1 VAESN
6 PEPSLALDRQQ
17 LILEAAR
24 DVIAEVAPQELPLV
38 TPISTA
44 YFANPEDTLRRR
56 RSKDK
61 PLGFGVPAE
70 ATQLLTP
77 IALAVTTQVV
87 SFLAEAI
94 GKSIKAEAP
103 DVINDVVKSLFRKLR
118 RTQAVASPSATTA
131 QPQSQASLTPAQ
143 LRQVREIA
151 VQKARQLGL
160 TAGKAEL
167 LADSLVG
174 GLAVTS

>member
-1 VAESN
+1 MAEPN
-6 PEPSLALDRQQ
+6 PESSVALDRQQ

-24 DVIAEVAPQELPLV
+24 DVIAEVAPEELPLV

-44 YFANPEDTLRRR
+44 YFADPEDTLRRR

-61 PLGFGVPAE
+61 PLGFGVPAD

-87 SFLAEAI
+87 SFLAEEI
-94 GKSIKAEAP
+94 KKSVKAEAP
-103 DVINDVVKSLFRKLR
+103 DVINDLVKGLFRKLR
-118 RTQAVASPSATTA
+118 RVQAVAPPSFTA
-131 QPQSQASLTPAQ
+131 AEPQGQASLTLAQ

-151 VQKARQLGL
+151 VAKARQLGL
-160 TAGKAEL
+160 APGKAEL